1 MLDAFTLTKSENHS
15 RIVLVKDVEK
25 ASGKHVSYKDYINKS
40 SQKEGEIEAIE
51 VIDDRHF
58 DFVSRDNEH
67 SVIHSIKKRYFHSM
81 YKKSLPKISVD

>member
-15 RIVLVKDVEK
+15 RIILVKDVEK

-58 DFVSRDNEH
+58 DFVSRDSEF